1 MGRLS
6 IRTSKQ
12 TLAASRGQLR
22 KQLRKAA
29 KGDTQAFEGVA
40 DHYLNFI
47 TEFLV
52 ISGYHEEE
60 RIQGY
65 CREVLHNIWLRSSYI
80 RRVSDFERQLFIFLK
95 QIPINVAPFQDLLI
109 QRLVML
115 NSLQRFLVVG
125 RDLESWS
132 SKNLSLATRV
142 PKYELR
148 KPLYDAWKVL
158 VGFRLS
164 NLDFNTNEC
173 MEKVVENMEGALDHS
188 QQRRL
193 CKKVKENAKASA
205 FKADCLNLRC
215 ELVELRQN
223 ARWDHETRSQFM
235 QELLEDIATIEQ
247 LQPELS
253 ERLKNQVSFQCL
265 QLETQGS

>member
-1 MGRLS
+1 MGWLS
-6 IRTSKQ
+6 IQTSKQ
-12 TLAASRGQLR
+12 SLAASRGTLR
-22 KQLRKAA
+22 KHLRKAA
-29 KGDTQAFEGVA
+29 KGDTQAFKVVA

-52 ISGYHEEE
+52 VSGYHEDE

-65 CREVLHNIWLRSSYI
+65 SREVFHNIWLRAAYI

-95 QIPINVAPFQDLLI
+95 QIPLNVAPFQDLLT

-132 SKNLSLATRV
+132 TKNLTLSTRV
-142 PKYELR
+142 PKYELN
-148 KPLYDAWKVL
+148 KPLYDAWKTL
-158 VGFRLS
+158 VGFRS
-164 NLDFNTNEC
+164 TELDFNTNEC
-173 MEKVVENMEGALDHS
+173 MEKIVENMEGGLDHS

-193 CKKVKENAKASA
+193 CKKIKENTTASE

-223 ARWDHETRSQFM
+223 ARWDQETRGRFIE
-235 QELLEDIATIEQ
+235 ELIEDIATIEQ
-247 LQPELS
+247 LTPEFG
-253 ERLKNQVSFQCL
+253 ERLKNQVSFQCIH
-265 QLETQGS
+265 LETHES

>member
-1 MGRLS
+1 MGWLS
-6 IRTSKQ
+6 IRTSNH
-12 TLAASRGQLR
+12 THVASRGQLR

-29 KGDTQAFEGVA
+29 RGNTQAFEVVS
-40 DHYLNFI
+40 DQYLNLI

-52 ISGYHEEE
+52 ISGYHEED

-65 CREVLHNIWLRSSYI
+65 CREVLHNIWLRSAYI

-95 QIPINVAPFQDLLI
+95 QIPINVAPFQDLLT

-115 NSLQRFLVVG
+115 NSMQRFLLVG

-132 SKNLSLATRV
+132 TKNLSLATRV

-148 KPLYDAWKVL
+148 KPLYDAWKTL

-164 NLDFNTNEC
+164 DLDFNTNEC
-173 MEKVVENMEGALDHS
+173 MEKVVENMEGALDHT

-193 CKKVKENAKASA
+193 CKKVKENAMASE

-223 ARWDHETRSQFM
+223 ARWDRDTRVHFF
-235 QELLEDIATIEQ
+235 EDLREDIATIVQ
-247 LQPELS
+247 LKPELG

-265 QLETQGS
+265 HLETHGS